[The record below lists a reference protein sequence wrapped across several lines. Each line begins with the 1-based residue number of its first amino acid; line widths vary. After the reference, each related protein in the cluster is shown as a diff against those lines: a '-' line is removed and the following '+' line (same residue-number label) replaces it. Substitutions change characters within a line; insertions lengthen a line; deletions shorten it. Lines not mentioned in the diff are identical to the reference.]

1 MEFFDDAVNK
11 TKEVFDV
18 VSKKT
23 GEVINTGK
31 IKYEI
36 TSVKAKM
43 QKDFEK
49 LGKMY
54 YSLLKQSKKVP
65 ESAEALLRDISEK
78 EMRIE
83 TLNAA
88 LNELK
93 NCVVCP
99 KCGAPQEKSA
109 VYCNVCGEKIDNL

>member
-36 TSVKAKM
+36 TSQKGKASKEY
-43 QKDFEK
+43 EK
-49 LGKMY
+49 LGKIFFEQ
-54 YSLLKQSKKVP
+54 LKDEDDIP
-65 ESAEALLRDISEK
+65 EDVKEIIKSIKEK
-78 EMRIE
+78 EEKIE
-83 TLNAA
+83 ELNAA
-88 LNELK
+88 LGEIK

-99 KCGAPQEKSA
+99 KCGATQAKNA
-109 VYCNVCGEKIDNL
+109 AYCSVCGEKLDI